1 MVVEMAELTIDE
13 LAQRTGMSAR
23 NIRAHQSRGLLAPP
37 TLRGRT
43 GYYNE
48 EHIAR
53 VELIQQLQADGF
65 SLELIRKLLAMAGG
79 STDEVLR
86 FTRALRQPF
95 GDEEPQVVEQRELQ
109 RRFDST
115 APEPLRRVLEL
126 GLLRSLGDGE
136 FEEVTP
142 QAWRGAEVFAEL
154 GVAVEEIVEVAAE
167 VRGHIDA
174 VATSFLR
181 LFVDH
186 VWRPFEDAG
195 RPEEG
200 LERVLEAME
209 RLRPLA
215 SATVQSLFQL
225 AMGEAAEKR
234 LGSELERFERRRGE
248 LDSTARRAAG

>member
-1 MVVEMAELTIDE
+1 MIVEMADLTIDE

-23 NIRAHQSRGLLAPP
+23 NIRAHQSRGLLEPP

-43 GYYNE
+43 GYYNQ

-79 STDEVLR
+79 STEEVLR
-86 FTRALRQPF
+86 FTHALRQPF
-95 GDEEPQVVEQRELQ
+95 GDEEPQIVQQSELQ
-109 RRFDST
+109 RRFAST
-115 APEPLRRVLEL
+115 AAEPLRRVLEL
-126 GLLRSLGDGE
+126 GLLRPLNDGE

-142 QAWRGAEVFAEL
+142 QAWRGAEVFADL
-154 GVAVEEIVEVAAE
+154 GVAVDEIVEVAAE

-174 VATSFLR
+174 VATTFLR

-186 VWRPFEDAG
+186 VWGPFEDAG

-200 LERVLEAME
+200 LERVLDAME

-234 LGSELERFERRRGE
+234 LGSELARLERTR
-248 LDSTARRAAG
+248 TAKDGAVPQAAG